1 MSIYYDPFPCK
12 NIFRSWIAAGLLCVM
27 ASAHVGAYSATAEIV
42 IHTNATSAPDKIR
55 CPSFPVPKCI
65 SGLEEAVALIQRP
78 EWQNRLGREFSLVRL
93 HLQPGKYRLTSA
105 LKLQWGGGP
114 ENKTSLEI
122 AGSGNGTVLSGS
134 VPIIG
139 WRALNDSDAAG
150 RLPESVRRHVRVA
163 SVSGLGLNLV
173 LTEPPRGAGLPI
185 RPMLTELFYRNTVQ
199 PVAGW
204 PNYGYARL
212 DRSLQVPAEDRA
224 TFSVSGRRVADW
236 EGEPDLRAFGYW
248 FWNWAA
254 QTYRIGSRDPVAN
267 VMTLEGGGSPYGIR
281 IGQRIRIE
289 NALNELDEP
298 GEWYLARSLARVYFW
313 PPQTANDGEA
323 EISVAES
330 LLNIGSA
337 KNLVVRDMVIEE
349 TRGDAITVRNSTDV
363 VIKGVTIRNTGGR
376 AVVIDGGTHCGVR
389 DSLIEDSGEGGISL
403 SGGNRQTLEASGHFA
418 SKNVI
423 RRFSRLVK
431 TYRYAVSLVGVGQI
445 AEDNTISDS
454 SHTAVYFS
462 GNDHRIR
469 GNEIHNVVTE
479 TSDSG
484 AIYTGRDYTA
494 RGTVIEHNFLHDIRS
509 LDAGGDVKG
518 IYLDDQASGIII
530 RGNTFKHVQN
540 PVFMGGGRD
549 NLVEDNIF
557 IESSPAISLDARGLN
572 GQRRMTLDPNG
583 QFQKG
588 LDAVPY
594 QSERYVDRYPNL
606 ATIRNDDIGAPKYNV
621 ARRNRVIRG
630 VPYWVDKDAR
640 KGIDLEE
647 FAEQHEGQ
655 RLKP

>member
-1 MSIYYDPFPCK
+1 MSINYEPFPGK
-12 NIFRSWIAAGLLCVM
+12 NIFRSWITASVLCVT
-27 ASAHVGAYSATAEIV
+27 ALVQIEAYSATAEIV
-42 IHTNATSAPDKIR
+42 IRTNETSIHDEIR

-65 SGLEEAVALIQRP
+65 ARLEEAVALIQRS
-78 EWQNRLGREFSLVRL
+78 EWQNRLGRDFSLVRL
-93 HLQPGKYRLTSA
+93 RLEPGKYRLMSA

-122 AGSGNGTVLSGS
+122 IGSGSGTVLSGA

-139 WRALNDSDAAG
+139 WRALDDSEAAG
-150 RLPESVRRHVRVA
+150 RLPESVRRHVKVA
-163 SVSGLGLNLV
+163 SISGLGLNLS
-173 LTEPPRGAGLPI
+173 LKEPPRGSGLPI
-185 RPMLTELFYRNTVQ
+185 RPKLTELFYRNTVQ
-199 PVAGW
+199 PVAAW

-212 DRSLQVPAEDRA
+212 DRPPQIPAEDRA
-224 TFSVSGRRVADW
+224 TFSVSGRQVLDW

-254 QTYRIGSRDPVAN
+254 QTFPIGSRDPVAN
-267 VMTLEGGGSPYGIR
+267 VMTLEGEGSPYGIR

-289 NALNELDEP
+289 NALHELDKP
-298 GEWYLARSLARVYFW
+298 GEWYLARSLGRVYFW

-330 LLNIGSA
+330 LLDISSA
-337 KNLVVRDMVIEE
+337 RSLVVRDMLIEA
-349 TRGDAITVRNSTDV
+349 TRGDAITVRNSNDV
-363 VIKGVTIRNTGGR
+363 VIKSVTIRNTGGR
-376 AVVIDGGTHCGVR
+376 AVVIDGGIHCGVR

-403 SGGNRQTLEASGHFA
+403 SGGNRQSLDPSGHFA

-431 TYRYAVSLVGVGQI
+431 TYRYAVSLSGVGQI

-462 GNDHRIR
+462 GNDHWIR

-479 TSDSG
+479 ASDAG

-509 LDAGGDVKG
+509 LSAEGDVKG

-530 RGNTFKHVQN
+530 RGNTFKRVQN
-540 PVFMGGGRD
+540 PVFIGGGRD

-557 IESSPAISLDARGLN
+557 IESSPAVSLDARGLN
-572 GQRRMTLDPNG
+572 GQRKMTLDPNG

-594 QSERYVDRYPNL
+594 QSERYAERYPSL

-621 ARRNRVIRG
+621 ARRNRIISG
-630 VPYWVDKDAR
+630 VPYSVDKEAR
-640 KGIDLEE
+640 NGIDLEE
-647 FAEQHEGQ
+647 FTEQGQ